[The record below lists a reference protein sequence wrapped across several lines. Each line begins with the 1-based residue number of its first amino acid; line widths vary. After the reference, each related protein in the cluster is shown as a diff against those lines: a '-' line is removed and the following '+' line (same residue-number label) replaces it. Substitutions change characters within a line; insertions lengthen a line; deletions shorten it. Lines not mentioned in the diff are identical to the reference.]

1 MANILELTERAVD
14 LEGLGELLHSSRV
27 SVELVIVIE
36 VATNGVALEAATES
50 RIDASK
56 AADGCQIGQVWTGAL
71 DGLQRGI
78 HFEHLAD
85 RDDALGSVGATAS
98 PVDPAERVAVQPERQ
113 GLSKTQ
119 APSAGIDSKERYV
132 EGVLDAGKRL
142 VHFERLGDVL
152 SELGTDIVVCDAVQ
166 AREHTTR

>member
-56 AADGCQIGQVWTGAL
+56 ATDSRSGN
-71 DGLQRGI
+71 
-78 HFEHLAD
+78 EH
-85 RDDALGSVGATAS
+85 V
-98 PVDPAERVAVQPERQ
+98 
-113 GLSKTQ
+113 
-119 APSAGIDSKERYV
+119 
-132 EGVLDAGKRL
+132 KR
-142 VHFERLGDVL
+142 
-152 SELGTDIVVCDAVQ
+152 T
-166 AREHTTR
+166 